1 MKMNKDLRKAI
12 KELEEYLERNPH
24 MKGYQDTIDNVLD
37 KAGNDPQ
44 KRLQA
49 FNFLLQDNLE
59 ELSTE
64 FKLLKYKLDGV
75 LK

>member
-1 MKMNKDLRKAI
+1 MNKDLRKAI
-12 KELEEYLERNPH
+12 KELEEYLEQNPH
-24 MKGYQDTIDNVLD
+24 MKGYQDTIDNILD

-44 KRLQA
+44 KRFEA
-49 FNFLLQDNLE
+49 FNFLLQDNLD

-64 FKLLKYKLDGV
+64 LKLLKYKIDEV